1 MSFSNFDILIKGAE
15 IVDGTGGP
23 AYTGSV
29 GVKGEKIAAV
39 AAGNLE
45 AKADKTINGSGLVVC
60 PGFIDPHSHADLSI
74 LQYPLAENLIMQGIT
89 TFVGGNCGI
98 SLAPVKDIQYFQ
110 GIIDAWGLALKPDWK
125 SFNDWLEKV
134 ETAGH
139 TPNYVPLVGHN
150 AVRGAVMGDDFK
162 RKATREEINEMK
174 SLLTEAMETGAFG
187 LSAGFDAASAGHF
200 ADVGE
205 VVELVRIAGDRG
217 GMFAP
222 HTRHHQSQWPAD
234 NPSEFGYGLF
244 HAPKGEIITGRYHGL
259 LEAVEI
265 SRKAGSVPLNIAH
278 LTLAYSVPQPHPDF
292 LDEALAKATLM
303 DVVDSAIDEGLDLN
317 YNVIAWSRS
326 IGSQL
331 PVIESF
337 FSPLLVLPE
346 WLRALEKEEFTEKL
360 KDRGFRSRVKEVI
373 YGGKFKF
380 GMLHPVT
387 DPYWMDC
394 YRILTCKNSDY
405 AGKTVGQIA
414 RKLKPHSIIEA
425 VYDESVETVFNILI
439 DDPGAT
445 WALIIDKREYG
456 ALPTFLK
463 HPAGMPCT
471 DVHALPAMSSSG
483 QGVYGYGVS
492 PTAFGLFPHYIRLY
506 VKEKKVLTLEEA
518 VMKAT
523 SVPARKVLGLSDRGV
538 LKEGYF
544 ADVVVFSLDRLKEGE
559 DFLEPSKPPEGVS
572 CVIVNGK
579 VVYEDMKHTGITPGK
594 VLRKT

>member
-1 MSFSNFDILIKGAE
+1 F
-15 IVDGTGGP
+15 
-23 AYTGSV
+23 
-29 GVKGEKIAAV
+29 
-39 AAGNLE
+39 
-45 AKADKTINGSGLVVC
+45 
-60 PGFIDPHSHADLSI
+60 
-74 LQYPLAENLIMQGIT
+74 
-89 TFVGGNCGI
+89 
-98 SLAPVKDIQYFQ
+98 
-110 GIIDAWGLALKPDWK
+110 
-125 SFNDWLEKV
+125 
-134 ETAGH
+134 
-139 TPNYVPLVGHN
+139 
-150 AVRGAVMGDDFK
+150 
-162 RKATREEINEMK
+162 
-174 SLLTEAMETGAFG
+174 
-187 LSAGFDAASAGHF
+187 SAGFDAASAGHF
-200 ADVGE
+200 ADISE
-205 VVELVRIAGDRG
+205 VVDLARIAGSRG

-234 NPSEFGYGLF
+234 NPLEFGYGLF

-278 LTLAYSVPQPHPDF
+278 LTPAYSVPQPHPDF

-303 DVVDSAIDEGLDLN
+303 DIVDSAIDGGLDLN

-360 KDRGFRSRVKEVI
+360 KDRDFRSRVKEVI

-414 RKLKPHSIIEA
+414 RKSKPHSIIEA

-471 DVHALPAMSSSG
+471 DVHAMPALPSSG

-538 LKEGYF
+538 LKDGYF
-544 ADVVVFSLDRLKEGE
+544 ADVLVFSLDRLKE
-559 DFLEPSKPPEGVS
+559 
-572 CVIVNGK
+572 
-579 VVYEDMKHTGITPGK
+579 
-594 VLRKT
+594 